1 MTALPQR
8 PPAIAIDARKL
19 ADFGIGTYLRGLLG
33 SLARLDTE
41 SRYLLLAP
49 RAARELLPDL
59 PGNFTW
65 IDESAPGY
73 SLREQWSIGQHL
85 GRLRPDLFHSPHYV
99 LPLRTPA
106 RVVVTIHDLIHLL
119 FPGFLPHP
127 LALPYARHLLRRA
140 VRRADRIL
148 TVSAATAADLEQHL
162 GVARRRIDV
171 IWNGVDDAFRR
182 RIEAPELARELA
194 AVGLSPGY
202 FLFLGNP
209 KPHKNLERVVR
220 AFARLPH
227 DGRRLVIA
235 GASAAVDSERLRQW
249 ARELALGERVVVLGH
264 LAPGNLPALLQGAL
278 ALIFPSLYEGFGLP
292 LAEAMAAGTPVVA
305 STTPALVEI
314 AGGAAELVDPLDVG
328 AIAGGMAR
336 LAADPQRR
344 RELAQAGRTRAE
356 AFRWETAAA
365 RTLAVYRRVIE
376 AGAAGDAGDASGAP
390 AERRRERPA

>member
-1 MTALPQR
+1 MTALPQ
-8 PPAIAIDARKL
+8 PPQPTIAIDARKL

-33 SLARLDTE
+33 ALARLDTD

-49 RAARELLPDL
+49 RAARDLLPDL

-65 IDESAPGY
+65 IEENAPGY

-119 FPGFLPHP
+119 FPEFLPHP
-127 LALPYARHLLRRA
+127 LALPYARLLLRRA
-140 VRRADRIL
+140 VRRADRVL

-162 GVARRRIDV
+162 GVARSRIDV

-194 AVGLSPGY
+194 ALELSPGY

-235 GASAAVDSERLRQW
+235 GASAAVDSDRLRRW
-249 ARELALGERVVVLGH
+249 ARELALGERLVVLGH
-264 LAPGNLPALLQGAL
+264 LAPPSLPALVQGAL
-278 ALIFPSLYEGFGLP
+278 ALVFPSLYEGFGLP

-314 AGGAAELVDPLDVG
+314 AGGAAELVDPRDVG

-365 RTLAVYRRVIE
+365 QTLAVYRRVID
-376 AGAAGDAGDASGAP
+376 AAGSDGGNGAN
-390 AERRRERPA
+390 ERHGRERLA